1 LKKYNDMIQEITNF
15 IDEIPESVFSYNL
28 TLDEGLYIFVG
39 LDNNGN
45 LTEIE
50 TRLYKKDA
58 ELDSFFD
65 KCLTLQTKVKP
76 VAPSKIFNPIK
87 KIFGGSCSGFAFCFN
102 KKNLYKDKVLR
113 SDEIKDSLVE
123 YFKGA
128 EKYILEENENHA
140 VWFSKFKLFCCN
152 NLIAFLQELP
162 EYTSLKDNSSVNIF
176 LNEPSIEDFQKLYDP
191 YVANSVFNKDDY
203 KTELESVIYNIAD
216 SLSSF
221 SEKKMFWRHKTA
233 PFEFNYKITGEQAK
247 KIWQFFNI
255 RGRVLPNP
263 LPIFIDKKELN
274 QKVIEIVNED
284 KKLGYTEIITKI
296 HSEKKN
302 DLGNY
307 YLLFFQRGEL
317 VDLDFVPSYHYLIDD
332 MFISEVFPIGNKQEK
347 KIASLFMFE
356 REIVSKILDSV
367 LVSSFENGGIST
379 RYFLNFTDTK
389 DNYAKSEVKKIL
401 NYLDTKG
408 KKNQYNSI
416 LNQVLKY
423 RKSLYDY
430 IYKSK
435 SEAIQSFM
443 FHDIMLKGI
452 LDDLRA
458 DEYKDR
464 KHSREYSIKEKLN
477 IWFSLYNY
485 FDKKPSNSNSN
496 MIDLSKSLR
505 EKLLSVV
512 QDANSVLE
520 SDEEY
525 AYASGQVI
533 RFLISKS
540 EAANKTHAMLEPF
553 IQKTEILQFKKAI
566 ERTFDMYKHEIKMPN
581 GNYRYDFDRVMEKI
595 LLATPEKTIKELT
608 PIILGGYFSETVFK
622 KQVEQ

>member
-1 LKKYNDMIQEITNF
+1 MIQEITNF

-28 TLDEGLYIFVG
+28 TLDEGLYIFVE

-45 LTEIE
+45 LTETE

-113 SDEIKDSLVE
+113 ADEIKDSLVE

-128 EKYILEENENHA
+128 EKYILEENENHV
-140 VWFSKFKLFCCN
+140 VWFSKFKLFCFN

-216 SLSSF
+216 NLSSF

-296 HSEKKN
+296 HTEKKN

-307 YLLFFQRGEL
+307 YLLFFQKGEL
-317 VDLDFVPSYHYLIDD
+317 VDLDFVPSFQFLIDD
-332 MFISEVFPIGNKQEK
+332 MFISELFSIGGKQEK
-347 KIASLFMFE
+347 RITNLFEFE
-356 REIVSKILDSV
+356 FHVANRI
-367 LVSSFENGGIST
+367 FNGQLI
-379 RYFLNFTDTK
+379 TK
-389 DNYAKSEVKKIL
+389 
-401 NYLDTKG
+401 TKAG
-408 KKNQYNSI
+408 GWW
-416 LNQVLKY
+416 LKY
-423 RKSLYDY
+423 FGDIDYDPKYLTDNTYNQLLRYRKAFYDY
-430 IYKSK
+430 IYKAK
-435 SEAIQSFM
+435 KDAIQTFM
-443 FHDIMLKGI
+443 FQDIMLKGV

-458 DEYKDR
+458 DEYKEKNHTKDF
-464 KHSREYSIKEKLN
+464 SIKEKLN
-477 IWFSLYNY
+477 IWFSLYYY
-485 FDKKPSNSNSN
+485 FDTVNKSSID
-496 MIDLSKSLR
+496 MINKTQ
-505 EKLLSVV
+505 LLSERIR
-512 QDANSVLE
+512 QIADDSTEAIKND
-520 SDEEY
+520 DEF
-525 AYASGQVI
+525 AFASGQLI
-533 RFLISKS
+533 RYLLGQS
-540 EAANKTHAMLEPF
+540 EVGDRSHALLEPF
-553 IQKTEILQFKKAI
+553 LQKTDSTQFKLAI
-566 ERTFDMYKHEIKMPN
+566 ARTFEMYKHSIPFYK
-581 GNYRYDFDRVMEKI
+581 GNNRYAFDRIMSQVMGIEINQANLKALLPMI
-595 LLATPEKTIKELT
+595 LA
-608 PIILGGYFSETVFK
+608 GYFAESVFK

>member
-1 LKKYNDMIQEITNF
+1 MIQEIVNF
-15 IDEIPESVFSYNL
+15 IDEIPKNVFSYNL
-28 TLDEGLYIFVG
+28 KLDEGLYIFVE
-39 LDNNGN
+39 LDNNGKLVN
-45 LTEIE
+45 AKYQ
-50 TRLYKKDA
+50 LYKKDA
-58 ELDSFFD
+58 DLDSFFD

-87 KIFGGSCSGFAFCFN
+87 KILGGSCSGFALCFN
-102 KKNLYKDKVLR
+102 KKNLYKDKVFR
-113 SDEIKDSLVE
+113 IDEIKDSLVE

-128 EKYILEENENHA
+128 EKYVLEENENHV

-307 YLLFFQRGEL
+307 YLLFFQKGEL
-317 VDLDFVPSYHYLIDD
+317 VDLDFVPSFQILIDD
-332 MFISEVFPIGNKQEK
+332 MFISEFFSIGGKQEK
-347 KIASLFMFE
+347 RITNLFEFE
-356 REIVSKILDSV
+356 FHVANR
-367 LVSSFENGGIST
+367 
-379 RYFLNFTDTK
+379 
-389 DNYAKSEVKKIL
+389 IL
-401 NYLDTKG
+401 NGQLITKTKAG
-408 KKNQYNSI
+408 GWW
-416 LNQVLKY
+416 LKY
-423 RKSLYDY
+423 FGDIDYDPKYLTDNTYNQLLRYRKAFYDY
-430 IYKSK
+430 IYKAK
-435 SEAIQSFM
+435 REAIQSLM

-452 LDDLRA
+452 LDDLKA
-458 DEYKDR
+458 DEFKDR
-464 KHSREYSIKEKLN
+464 NHTKDFPIKEKLN
-477 IWFSLYNY
+477 IWFSLYYY
-485 FDKKPSNSNSN
+485 FDSVNKSPID
-496 MIDLSKSLR
+496 MINKT
-505 EKLLSVV
+505 KLLSERIR
-512 QDANSVLE
+512 QIADDSTDAIKND
-520 SDEEY
+520 DEF
-525 AYASGQVI
+525 AFASGQLI
-533 RFLISKS
+533 RYLLGQS
-540 EAANKTHAMLEPF
+540 EVGDRSHALLEPF
-553 IQKTEILQFKKAI
+553 LQKTDATQFRLAI
-566 ERTFDMYKHEIKMPN
+566 ARIFEMYKHAIPFYK
-581 GNYRYDFDRVMEKI
+581 GNNRYAFDRIMSQVMGIEPQQTNLKDLLPMI
-595 LLATPEKTIKELT
+595 LA
-608 PIILGGYFSETVFK
+608 GYFAESVFK

>member
-1 LKKYNDMIQEITNF
+1 MIQEITNF

-45 LTEIE
+45 LTETE

-128 EKYILEENENHA
+128 EKYILEENGNHV

-247 KIWQFFNI
+247 KIWQFFNL
-255 RGRVLPNP
+255 RGNALPNP
-263 LPIFIDKKELN
+263 LPIFIDRKELN

-284 KKLGYTEIITKI
+284 KKLSYSEIIIKLFNEKI
-296 HSEKKN
+296 A

-307 YLLFFQRGEL
+307 YLLFFIKTQKGDKIS
-317 VDLDFVPSYHYLIDD
+317 DLDFVPSFQFLIDD
-332 MFISEVFPIGNKQEK
+332 MFISELFPIGGKQK
-347 KIASLFMFE
+347 KRISNLFEFE
-356 REIVSKILDSV
+356 IHVANRI
-367 LVSSFENGGIST
+367 FNGQLI
-379 RYFLNFTDTK
+379 TK
-389 DNYAKSEVKKIL
+389 
-401 NYLDTKG
+401 TKAG
-408 KKNQYNSI
+408 GWW
-416 LNQVLKY
+416 LKY
-423 RKSLYDY
+423 FGDIDYDPKYLTDNTYNQLLRYRKAFYDY
-430 IYKSK
+430 IYKAK
-435 SEAIQSFM
+435 KDAIQTFM
-443 FHDIMLKGI
+443 FQDIMLKGV

-458 DEYKDR
+458 DEYKEKNHTKDF
-464 KHSREYSIKEKLN
+464 SIKEKLN
-477 IWFSLYNY
+477 IWFSLYHY
-485 FDKKPSNSNSN
+485 FDTVNKSSID
-496 MIDLSKSLR
+496 MINKTQ
-505 EKLLSVV
+505 LLSERIR
-512 QDANSVLE
+512 QIADDSTEAIKND
-520 SDEEY
+520 DEF
-525 AYASGQVI
+525 AFASGQLI
-533 RFLISKS
+533 RYLLGQS
-540 EAANKTHAMLEPF
+540 EVGDRSHALLEPF
-553 IQKTEILQFKKAI
+553 LQKTDSIQFKLAI
-566 ERTFDMYKHEIKMPN
+566 ARTFEMYKHSIPFYK
-581 GNYRYDFDRVMEKI
+581 GNNRYAFDRIMSQVMGIEINQANLKALLPMI
-595 LLATPEKTIKELT
+595 LA
-608 PIILGGYFSETVFK
+608 GYFAESVFK